1 MYYIQHYLNSRA
13 CSISSKTSLSART
26 PFGFKSSSELA
37 PCAFMG
43 ILNLSLL
50 TSTLDSLDWVPGEVV
65 KQV

>member
-26 PFGFKSSSELA
+26 PFGFKSSSERA